1 MRHKTKMLLIAGIC
15 IALLIPVL
23 TFDVFWSVFLSRVM
37 GNVLLTV
44 AAWALLEV
52 AGQPVFGISALAG
65 VGVYGY
71 AMIAQS
77 GMVSPWLAL
86 VLGVLIATGVGMLLS
101 IPSMK
106 IGGVMNQGILNI
118 FFVFAFFAFVA
129 AFSKYTGGTAGITM
143 PVLPPEDFFREI
155 PYKYLVIVLITV
167 GCLFAIYRILKSRT
181 GNIISLTAQNER
193 LAETLEIKT
202 TKYKRMAYLLF
213 IPFVAIAGFCISYA
227 TGFSSPS
234 TWSVEMAFITILS
247 FWIGGSKSIAGPI
260 IGSALITSIPTLF
273 NVAMEWR
280 IVICGILALVIRMF
294 MPEGIVGLLEK
305 LGKAIDKKRAG
316 GKTISE
322 MESRSV
328 TDR

>member
-1 MRHKTKMLLIAGIC
+1 MTHKIKMLLVAGIC

-65 VGVYGY
+65 VGVYAY
-71 AMIAQS
+71 AMIAQ
-77 GMVSPWLAL
+77 GGIVSPWLAL
-86 VLGVLIATGVGMLLS
+86 VLGVVIATALGMLLS

-106 IGGVMNQGILNI
+106 IGGEMNQGILNI
-118 FFVFAFFAFVA
+118 FFVFAFFAMVA
-129 AFSKYTGGTAGITM
+129 AFSKYTGGTAGITL
-143 PVLPPEDFFREI
+143 PTLPPEEIFSQI
-155 PYKYLVIVLITV
+155 PYKYLVIVVITV
-167 GCLFAIYRILKSRT
+167 VCLFAINRILKSRT

-193 LAETLEIKT
+193 LAETVGIKT
-202 TKYKRMAYLLF
+202 TKYKRLAYLLF
-213 IPFVAIAGFCISYA
+213 VPFVAIAGFCISYA

-280 IVICGILALVIRMF
+280 IVICGILALLIRMF
-294 MPEGIVGLLEK
+294 MPEGIVGLLER
-305 LGKAIDKKRAG
+305 LGKVISRKAKGKEPAG
-316 GKTISE
+316 EVEGQ
-322 MESRSV
+322 SV
-328 TDR
+328 SDQ